1 MVAKG
6 WGKKRLAGPG
16 EGVTSETSCG
26 QRGAERGGR
35 SREGGKIVTGAGKV
49 LDREIS
55 AAAVDRGAYSL
66 LSRVRGGPLLN

>member
-6 WGKKRLAGPG
+6 WGKKRLAGPW

-26 QRGAERGGR
+26 QRGTERGGR

-55 AAAVDRGAYSL
+55 AAAVDGGAYSL
-66 LSRVRGGPLLN
+66 LPRVRERSLLN